1 MAPDSSTDVKLRDGR
16 YLLQDELGGGTT
28 ASVFRGHDALQKVDR
43 AIKVLSPAFAR
54 HADTRTRFEREA
66 ETLSR
71 LKHPNIVEVYDFG
84 FDEGR
89 FFIVMELLEGGTLM
103 EAVERAGPLP
113 VRTALNVTV
122 QLLHA
127 LHYAHTQGVI
137 HRDIKPQNVLLTAQG
152 VPKLVDFG
160 LARTMYFDRTL
171 TVPGV
176 VMGTWGYMA
185 PEQRVDTGRVDIR
198 TDIYAAGGTL
208 YTALT
213 GRDAMDLLK
222 EAMPA
227 EVRASLP
234 DAVAEVVLKATRFI
248 PDERYQNA
256 AEMAKALAFVLED
269 MPTDGLDGEQTILVP
284 RASAPIPVKF
294 QNFDDLEKRR
304 HELTGPRAARRRT
317 VGREAETSG
326 AGGGSTTR
334 KDNARPATPRQMS
347 WAWILMAAIGVAF
360 LSFLGTLVALLLLR

>member
-1 MAPDSSTDVKLRDGR
+1 MKLRDGR

-28 ASVFRGHDALQKVDR
+28 ASVFRARDTLQNVDR

-103 EAVERAGPLP
+103 EAVERGGPLP

-122 QLLHA
+122 QMLHA

-137 HRDIKPQNVLLTAQG
+137 HRDIKPQNVLLTASG

-198 TDIYAAGGTL
+198 TDIYAAGGTM

-213 GRDAMDLLK
+213 GRDAMDLIK

-227 EVRASLP
+227 EVRAPLP
-234 DAVAEVVLKATRFI
+234 DQVAEIVLKATRFL

-256 AEMAKALAFVLED
+256 AEMAKALAFALED
-269 MPTDGLDGEQTILVP
+269 MPSEGLEGEQTILVP

-294 QNFDDLEKRR
+294 QNFDDLAQRKS
-304 HELTGPRAARRRT
+304 ELTGPRGAVRRRT
-317 VGREAETSG
+317 VAREPDASSG
-326 AGGGSTTR
+326 AAA
-334 KDNARPATPRQMS
+334 ARPDAARTATPRRMS
-347 WAWILMAAIGVAF
+347 WAWIAAAAVAVAF
-360 LSFLGTLVALLLLR
+360 FSFVLTLVGLLLLRSQT